1 MGLCFMCVCVC
12 VCACDVYYYICQ
24 RLKLKGETERNDGFY
39 SKEPRS
45 DTDEVGEVKD
55 GECDGEYGRL

>member
-1 MGLCFMCVCVC
+1 MCVCVC

-45 DTDEVGEVKD
+45 DTDEVGEVK
-55 GECDGEYGRL
+55 